1 MRKTIK
7 NITFWTIVLALVG
20 VVIYCGM
27 QVVPWLIKDTQE
39 QNAINDLRKKVHEL
53 SFNDEDDNKF
63 KFTKAAWNELKNL
76 NSDFRAYMAY
86 DDEFI
91 SEPIVQG
98 TDNEFYLHY
107 WIDGSWGD
115 NGTFFFD
122 YRDEMDDTN
131 LTIYGHNVFYTVEK
145 RKMTAMVD
153 LIDQE
158 EYEKHPEFNIW
169 FEDRKARYV
178 ITNIFYWDASE
189 DRDFA
194 FSQRNFDTEEEF
206 NEYKSFVDGRNLIE
220 GNDELK
226 YGDRFLSIQTC
237 KELYGD
243 MRIIFI
249 CKEISSED
257 YE

>member
-7 NITFWTIVLALVG
+7 NIIFWTIVLALVG

-27 QVVPWLIKDTQE
+27 QVVPWLIKDSKE
-39 QNAINDLRKKVHEL
+39 QGAVNDIRKRVHEL
-53 SFNDEDDNKF
+53 AGQAEEDDKF
-63 KFTKAAWNELKNL
+63 KFSHAAWDELKGINP
-76 NSDFRAYMAY
+76 DFLAYMAY

-91 SEPIVQG
+91 SEPVVQG
-98 TDNEFYLHY
+98 TDNEFYLYH

-122 YRDEMDDTN
+122 YTNEMDDTN
-131 LTIYGHNVFYTVEK
+131 LTIYGHNVFYTMEK
-145 RKMTAMVD
+145 RKMTAMADLVD
-153 LIDQE
+153 QA
-158 EYEKHPEFNIW
+158 EYDKHPEFNIW
-169 FEDRKARYV
+169 FEDRKARYL
-178 ITNIFYWDASE
+178 ITNIFYWDASA

-194 FSQRNFDTEEEF
+194 FSQRNFDSEEEF
-206 NEYKSFVDGRNLIE
+206 NEYKAFIDDRNLIKA
-220 GNDELK
+220 NDELK
-226 YGDRFLSIQTC
+226 YKDRFVSLQTC

-249 CKEISSED
+249 CKEISSEE